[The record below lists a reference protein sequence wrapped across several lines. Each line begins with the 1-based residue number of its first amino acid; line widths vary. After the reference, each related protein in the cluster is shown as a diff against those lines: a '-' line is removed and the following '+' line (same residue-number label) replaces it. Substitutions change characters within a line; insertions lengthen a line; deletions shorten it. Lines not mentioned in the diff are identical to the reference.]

1 MNMSSWQSFFNQLT
15 KPPKSGTS
23 ASSEIICKCNKGN
36 LVAVNIT
43 ELKTSGTCTL
53 DSFCSIIQI
62 DRFRALTINS
72 GEISIFTKDV
82 YTAEN
87 SLKQKSNP
95 LDGIL

>member
-62 DRFRALTINS
+62 DRFRALTNNS
-72 GEISIFTKDV
+72 GAISIFAKDM
-82 YTAEN
+82 YSAEDIC
-87 SLKQKSNP
+87 KQKSKP